1 MMEAL
6 RTFTNWLLGPE
17 KPRENSSEVVL
28 SLGIA
33 PAPSVT
39 TDGEPLVESPVKRPA
54 ASGHFWARWIFL
66 RALGLIYF
74 SAFYSLL
81 FQIKGLLGPKGILP
95 AGDYLQAVSGAI
107 HSNQLWFA
115 PTLFWLSSSDRALM
129 LVCWIG
135 LVAALLVTLNI
146 WPRAMLLIC
155 FVCFLSFVSA
165 AQDFSAYQSD
175 GMLLEAGF
183 ISLFFA
189 PPGFRPGLAR
199 ANAASRLS
207 LFLLRWEWFRI
218 YFESGV
224 AKIASGDR
232 AWRQLTAMDDY
243 YQNGPLPTW
252 IGWYVAHF
260 PHWFHASTAVLTLVV
275 ELAIVWMLFLP
286 RRFRIICFCIV
297 TPFEMGIILTAN
309 YTFLN
314 YIVLSLG
321 FLLLDDRFVE
331 WILPQRIRGFID
343 HRDRKDRKP
352 ASSAATE
359 AGTPPESDFA
369 RWRRIIIP
377 SQMTI
382 AGICLGLV
390 AYVTTAQLTWMLIPT
405 LPLPEAP
412 ARWLEP
418 SRIANRYGL
427 FGVMTPARLE
437 IEFQGTRDGKTWTAY
452 PFRYKPQDLNKA
464 PGIYAPYQPRF
475 DWNLWFASL
484 GSWREYRFVI
494 WTEER
499 LLDSEP
505 DVLELF
511 AKNPFAGGEP
521 PKQVRSVI
529 YQYWFTDAKTKHEQG
544 TWWRRELLGEYAP
557 ALEREPDGK
566 IEMLNTP
573 VTQSPEQQTT
583 P

>member
-1 MMEAL
+1 MTQTLVA
-6 RTFTNWLLGPE
+6 FVNWLLGPE
-17 KPRENSSEVVL
+17 TPRENSSQRVL
-28 SLGIA
+28 ELGIA
-33 PAPSVT
+33 PAQP
-39 TDGEPLVESPVKRPA
+39 VEAPVAAPMEQPT
-54 ASGHFWARWIFL
+54 ASGHVWARWIFL

-95 AGDYLQAVSGAI
+95 AGEYLQAVSGAI
-107 HSNQLWFA
+107 HSQQFWFA
-115 PTLFWLSSSDRALM
+115 PTLFWFGSSDRALI
-129 LVCWIG
+129 LVCWLGLIG
-135 LVAALLVTLNI
+135 SLLVALNI
-146 WPRAMLLIC
+146 RPRAMLVVC

-165 AQDFSAYQSD
+165 AQDFSSYQSD

-224 AKIASGDR
+224 AKLASGDR
-232 AWRQLTAMDDY
+232 AWRQFTAMDDY

-260 PHWFHASTAVLTLVV
+260 PHWFHASTAFLTLAV
-275 ELAIVWMLFLP
+275 ELALVWMLFLP
-286 RRFRIICFCIV
+286 RRFRIVCFCIV
-297 TPFEMGIILTAN
+297 TPFEIGIILTAN

-321 FLLLDDRFVE
+321 LLLLDDRVIE
-331 WILPQRIRGFID
+331 WILPRRVREFLD
-343 HRDRKDRKP
+343 RHDRKLAPP
-352 ASSAATE
+352 AASGPGAPA
-359 AGTPPESDFA
+359 ESGHA
-369 RWRRIIIP
+369 RWRRLLAP
-377 SQMTI
+377 ARMTI
-382 AGICLGLV
+382 AAICLGLV
-390 AYVTTAQLTWMLIPT
+390 AYVTTAQLLWVFIPA

-412 ARWLEP
+412 VRWLEP

-427 FGVMTPARLE
+427 FAVMTPARLE
-437 IEFQGTRDGKTWTAY
+437 IEFEGTRDGKTWIAY
-452 PFRYKPQDLNKA
+452 PFRYKPQDLKKA

-484 GSWREYRFVI
+484 GSWREFRFVI

-499 LLDSEP
+499 LLKSEP
-505 DVLELF
+505 GVLELF
-511 AKNPFAGGEP
+511 AANPFAGGEP
-521 PKQVRSVI
+521 PKRVRAVI
-529 YQYWFTDAKTKHEQG
+529 YQYWFTDAKTKRQQG
-544 TWWRRELLGEYAP
+544 TWWRSELLGEYAP

-566 IEMLNTP
+566 VVMLDSQVVQTP
-573 VTQSPEQQTT
+573 RP
-583 P
+583 

>member
-1 MMEAL
+1 MTQAL
-6 RTFTNWLLGPE
+6 AAFVIWLLGPE
-17 KPRENSSEVVL
+17 TPRENSSQRVL
-28 SLGIA
+28 ELGIA
-33 PAPSVT
+33 PAPPVQ
-39 TDGEPLVESPVKRPA
+39 SPVGALIEQPN
-54 ASGHFWARWIFL
+54 ASGHLWARWIFL

-95 AGDYLQAVSGAI
+95 AGEYLQAVSGAI
-107 HSNQLWFA
+107 HSQQFWFA
-115 PTLFWLSSSDRALM
+115 PTLFWFGSSDRALM
-129 LVCWIG
+129 LVCWLG
-135 LVAALLVTLNI
+135 LIASIFVALNI
-146 WPRAMLLIC
+146 WPRAMLAVC
-155 FVCFLSFVSA
+155 FVCFLSFVSS
-165 AQDFSAYQSD
+165 AQDFSSYQSD

-224 AKIASGDR
+224 AKLASGDR
-232 AWRQLTAMDDY
+232 AWRQFTAMDDY

-260 PHWFHASTAVLTLVV
+260 PHWFHASTAFLTLAV
-275 ELAIVWMLFLP
+275 ELALVWMLFLP
-286 RRFRIICFCIV
+286 RRFRIVCFCIV
-297 TPFEMGIILTAN
+297 TPFEIGIILTAN

-321 FLLLDDRFVE
+321 FLLLDDRFIE
-331 WILPQRIRGFID
+331 WILPRRIRKFLD
-343 HRDRKDRKP
+343 RNDRKDRKSAPP
-352 ASSAATE
+352 AVAGAPTE
-359 AGTPPESDFA
+359 SLYA
-369 RWRRIIIP
+369 RWSRLLAP
-377 SQMTI
+377 LPMTI
-382 AGICLGLV
+382 AAICLGLV
-390 AYVTTAQLTWMLIPT
+390 AYVTTAQLLWMFIPA

-427 FGVMTPARLE
+427 FAVMTPARLE
-437 IEFQGTRDGKTWTAY
+437 IEFEGTRDGKTWIAY
-452 PFRYKPQDLNKA
+452 PFRYKPQDLKKA

-484 GSWREYRFVI
+484 GSWREFRFVI

-499 LLDSEP
+499 LLTSEP
-505 DVLELF
+505 GVLELF

-521 PKQVRSVI
+521 PKRVRAVI
-529 YQYWFTDAKTKHEQG
+529 YQYWFTDAKTKREQG

-566 IEMLNTP
+566 VVMLDSQVVQP
-573 VTQSPEQQTT
+573 PQP
-583 P
+583 

>member
-1 MMEAL
+1 V
-6 RTFTNWLLGPE
+6 NWLLGPE
-17 KPRENSSEVVL
+17 MPRENSSKNL
-28 SLGIA
+28 LGLGIA
-33 PAPSVT
+33 SAPL
-39 TDGEPLVESPVKRPA
+39 GESQVELPA
-54 ASGHFWARWIFL
+54 ASGHLWARWIFL

-81 FQIKGLLGPKGILP
+81 FQIKGLLGPNGLLP
-95 AGDYLQAVSGAI
+95 AGDYLQAVSAAI
-107 HSNQLWFA
+107 HSQRFWYA
-115 PTLFWLSSSDRALM
+115 PTLLWFGSSDRALM
-129 LVCWIG
+129 LLCWVGLIASL
-135 LVAALLVTLNI
+135 LVALNL
-146 WPRAMLLIC
+146 WPRAMLVVC
-155 FVCFLSFVSA
+155 FVCFLSFVSSA
-165 AQDFSAYQSD
+165 EDFSGYQSD

-224 AKIASGDR
+224 AKLASGDR
-232 AWRQLTAMDDY
+232 AWRQLTAMDEY

-252 IGWYVAHF
+252 IGWYVQHF
-260 PHWFHASTAVLTLVV
+260 PHWFHASTAFLTLAV
-275 ELAIVWMLFLP
+275 ELVLVWMMFLP

-297 TPFEMGIILTAN
+297 TPFEISIILTAN

-321 FLLLDDRFVE
+321 FLLLDDRFLE
-331 WILPQRIRGFID
+331 WILPRRTREFI
-343 HRDRKDRKP
+343 DRKP
-352 ASSAATE
+352 APPAVTAAPDETVY
-359 AGTPPESDFA
+359 A
-369 RWRRIIIP
+369 RWLRLLAPAR
-377 SQMTI
+377 MTI
-382 AGICLGLV
+382 AALCLGLV
-390 AYVTTAQLTWMLIPT
+390 FYVATAQLVWMFIPG

-412 ARWLEP
+412 VRWLEP

-427 FGVMTPARLE
+427 FAVMTTARLE
-437 IEFQGTRDGKTWTAY
+437 IEFQGSRDGKTWIAY
-452 PFRYKPQDLNKA
+452 PFRYKPQDLKKA

-484 GSWREYRFVI
+484 GSWREFRFVI

-499 LLDSEP
+499 LLHSEP

-511 AKNPFAGGEP
+511 AANPFAGGEP
-521 PKQVRSVI
+521 PKQVRAVI
-529 YQYWFTDAKTKHEQG
+529 YQYWFTDTKTKREQG
-544 TWWRRELLGEYAP
+544 TWWRRELLSEYAP

-566 IEMLNTP
+566 IVMLDITIVRP
-573 VTQSPEQQTT
+573 PE